1 MGAEADRKSFHA
13 TSRLNSPP
21 TAPARCIEIDRCGVD
36 NLAVVRVDEWFNCRI
51 ANRLRCRSSLG
62 FSWGI
67 LFVMFRF
74 VARWVLATYLI
85 GTSVTPATTTSP
97 VKSSPSADDFV
108 ARYADR
114 VDFQFDLPYAANN
127 HPRQCVDLY
136 LPKHRTSDRLLPV
149 VVFIHGGGWRAGDR
163 RRDVSQAAHL
173 VSSGEFAAAAVGY
186 RLTDEAIWPAQIHDC
201 KAAVRWIR
209 GNADRLRLDPNKIG
223 AIGESAVGQLASLL
237 ATSGQV
243 AALDGTLGP
252 HSNQPSNIA
261 CAVNICGPQDFSLRL
276 YRGTNSIPTDSV
288 VDRLLGGTPGY
299 GVGLNKPTVLSNGDR
314 LRPVDSFD
322 PSDGERTRYFVSR
335 DQGRSFAPLAQFPIR
350 DVQFSE
356 HMAIE
361 RRDGS
366 LLTLARASYG
376 IAQARS
382 HDGGKTWADDRP
394 FVSNKGVNTRFF
406 VRRLASGS
414 WLLVLNDDPKSRANL
429 TALLSENEGQT
440 WPHKL
445 VLDERRTVSYP
456 DGVEGTDGFVYVA
469 YDRGRYS
476 KDEQEILFAKF
487 TEADVRA
494 GKLVDSSSRLK
505 QTINRLAD
513 FGGGVHETREPQ
525 LMREALEKPPAAP

>member
-1 MGAEADRKSFHA
+1 MKRVALLWLTLCCSGSLGAQTPEDFGITSA
-13 TSRLNSPP
+13 TPPTLDTEPDLRYVPRLRMWQGIPSIERTRGGRLWATWYCGPLMEGAPGNYAVLVTSENGGRTWSPP
-21 TAPARCIEIDRCGVD
+21 VAVYDASLFFDGQTGDPHVWIDPRGRMWWFVNRILKVKDPNGIRSLWGFCTDDPESAR
-36 NLAVVRVDEWFNCRI
+36 
-51 ANRLRCRSSLG
+51 
-62 FSWGI
+62 
-67 LFVMFRF
+67 
-74 VARWVLATYLI
+74 
-85 GTSVTPATTTSP
+85 
-97 VKSSPSADDFV
+97 
-108 ARYADR
+108 
-114 VDFQFDLPYAANN
+114 
-127 HPRQCVDLY
+127 
-136 LPKHRTSDRLLPV
+136 PK
-149 VVFIHGGGWRAGDR
+149 WRAP
-163 RRDVSQAAHL
+163 V
-173 VSSGEFAAAAVGY
+173 
-186 RLTDEAIWPAQIHDC
+186 
-201 KAAVRWIR
+201 
-209 GNADRLRLDPNKIG
+209 
-223 AIGESAVGQLASLL
+223 
-237 ATSGQV
+237 
-243 AALDGTLGP
+243 
-252 HSNQPSNIA
+252 IA
-261 CAVNICGPQDFSLRL
+261 
-276 YRGTNSIPTDSV
+276 
-288 VDRLLGGTPGY
+288 GY
-299 GVGLNKPTVLSNGDR
+299 GVGLNKPTVLSNGDW